1 MHDAQTTKEKVDQM
15 TRMSTQSRAFAATRH
30 RSPRISIALV
40 AFAVLVLSILPA
52 TVAAKPVLGTGD
64 HPTIVLV
71 HGAWASPSGWDQVI
85 AGLEKDGFPTA
96 APELDE
102 LTLTGDVATVRAALD
117 AIPGNKILV
126 GHSYGGMVVSGAG
139 YGRSDVVGLV
149 YTAAL
154 VPDEGETAFSVQDG
168 FDPSGVIPHLIPDP
182 FPFVYIDPAYFPV
195 YFCQDLSPK
204 KAAELLAGQRKT
216 SLGALTEPS
225 GPVAWKTLLSWYAIS
240 GQDLIIDPDAQAFM
254 SARAGSTVV
263 RFDDASHAGGFT
275 HYASRFVKLI
285 EQAAA
290 ATAG

>member
-1 MHDAQTTKEKVDQM
+1 VLDAAIVRPRS
-15 TRMSTQSRAFAATRH
+15 TR
-30 RSPRISIALV
+30 IVIAIV
-40 AFAVLVLSILPA
+40 AIAMLALSIIPA
-52 TVAAKPVLGTGD
+52 TAAAKPVLAAD
-64 HPTIVLV
+64 RPTVVLV
-71 HGAWASPSGWDQVI
+71 HGAWASPSGWDQVV
-85 AGLEKDGFPTA
+85 AGLEKDGFATA
-96 APELDE
+96 APALDE
-102 LTLTGDVATVRAALD
+102 LTFTGDVATVRATLD
-117 AIPGNKILV
+117 AIQGKKILV

-139 YGRSDVVGLV
+139 YGRTDVVALV

-182 FPFVYIDPAYFPV
+182 FPFVYIDPAYFPI

-225 GPVAWKTLLSWYAIS
+225 GPVAWKTLPSWYAIS